1 MRNRKK
7 ILSGGGAMSSAV
19 PSEENDARKNDPVLP
34 ANSRPLRNEAFLDV
48 SRVGNR
54 SQKSCGDFGLGTP
67 EFAERCKELDRRS
80 LGYRFVK
87 RLFDVLFSVCVIA
100 LGFIP
105 GLVLCALIMLDTKDS
120 PISSQER
127 IGRGGKTFRILK
139 FRTMVADS
147 DNLEKYLSRE
157 LLDEWTRE
165 HKVDGDPRITALGK
179 ILRNTSIDEFPQ
191 FINVLLNDM
200 SVIGPRAISYEEIL
214 QFGDDAM
221 TVLAVPQGI
230 TGAWQ
235 VGPRNEA
242 TFENGERQIA
252 EIEYARNACLRED
265 LRIFFTT
272 FACMIVK
279 RTGK

>member
-67 EFAERCKELDRRS
+67 ECAERCKELDRRS

-120 PISSQER
+120 PI
-127 IGRGGKTFRILK
+127 
-139 FRTMVADS
+139 
-147 DNLEKYLSRE
+147 
-157 LLDEWTRE
+157 
-165 HKVDGDPRITALGK
+165 
-179 ILRNTSIDEFPQ
+179 
-191 FINVLLNDM
+191 
-200 SVIGPRAISYEEIL
+200 
-214 QFGDDAM
+214 
-221 TVLAVPQGI
+221 
-230 TGAWQ
+230 
-235 VGPRNEA
+235 
-242 TFENGERQIA
+242 
-252 EIEYARNACLRED
+252 
-265 LRIFFTT
+265 
-272 FACMIVK
+272 
-279 RTGK
+279 